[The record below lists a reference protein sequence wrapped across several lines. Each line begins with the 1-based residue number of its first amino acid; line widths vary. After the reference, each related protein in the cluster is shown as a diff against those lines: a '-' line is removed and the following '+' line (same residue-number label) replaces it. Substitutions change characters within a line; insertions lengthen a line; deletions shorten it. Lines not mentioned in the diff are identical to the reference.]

1 MKSALLLT
9 AMLSGLCAEVM
20 AAPIGDLSYEN
31 RSPPPIAGDL
41 HFNAGSPDDAL
52 AFLEEYRPEEYPQ
65 VLVTTDFNQAMYA
78 DDQPAIDIEQASGY
92 LGVPEPPPA
101 VLILSGLTGFGFF
114 ALGRRVRWKRRR
126 SRRRTVVYG
135 RPLTAKR

>member
-31 RSPPPIAGDL
+31 RPSPPIAGDL
-41 HFNAGSPDDAL
+41 HFNAGSIDDAV
-52 AFLEEYRPEEYPQ
+52 AFPDEYPQ
-65 VLVTTDFNQAMYA
+65 VLITTDFDQASDA
-78 DDQPAIDIEQASGY
+78 DDQPPIDVDQASGY
-92 LGVPEPPPA
+92 LGVPEPPPL
-101 VLILSGLTGFGFF
+101 VLILSGLTGFGFL
-114 ALGRRVRWKRRR
+114 ALGRRARWKRRR